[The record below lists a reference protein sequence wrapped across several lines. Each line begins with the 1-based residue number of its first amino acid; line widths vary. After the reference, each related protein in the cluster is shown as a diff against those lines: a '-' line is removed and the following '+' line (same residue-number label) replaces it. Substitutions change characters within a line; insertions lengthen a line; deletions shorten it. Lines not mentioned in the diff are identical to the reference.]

1 MIYKVKR
8 VLKLVFNRLKKLI
21 FIHVF
26 RDKFLLAHRKWVKDK
41 GDSTLRLNYNLTSES
56 VVFDLGGYKGDFS
69 EKIYAQY
76 QCNIYIFEPVASF
89 YKDICERFRGN
100 NKIKVF
106 NFGLSDEG
114 SSIEIN
120 LNNDG
125 SSIFISRGEVE
136 IIEVTNITSFIEQNN
151 IYKVDLIK
159 INIEGG
165 EYQVLPAL
173 IDSGFINNIGDVQV
187 QFHDFIEEAVVKRS
201 EIRERLK
208 DTHYLTYDY
217 WFVWENWRRK
227 ET

>member
-1 MIYKVKR
+1 MKVQRQLKPIFSR
-8 VLKLVFNRLKKLI
+8 VGKVVGMYLL
-21 FIHVF
+21 
-26 RDKFLLAHRKWVKDK
+26 RDRFLLAHKKWVSDR

-76 QCNIYIFEPVASF
+76 QCNIYIFEPVTSF
-89 YKDICERFRGN
+89 YEGVCERFRGN

-106 NFGLSDEG
+106 NFGLSDED

-125 SSIFISRGEVE
+125 SSVFISRGEVE
-136 IIEVTNITSFIEQNN
+136 IIEVKNITSFIEQND
-151 IYKVDLIK
+151 IHKVDLIK

-227 ET
+227 DTR